1 VWHDDR
7 SVGDGAGR
15 LYLWWIRRFRGYCE
29 QRGLDERAEL
39 TRDGARRFFD
49 WYARRH
55 SVSPDRAAISGTALY
70 ALNRVYYVL
79 GRNPPPWHIQPPS
92 ARPATALLRAYA
104 DYLIAHRGN
113 PMVTVNKRL
122 THIAY
127 FLQHLRVL
135 DRTWRSMTLVDV
147 DAFLVDCSRRYART
161 TTADI
166 AGSIRSFSRFLFAT
180 GRSSRNLADSV
191 IAPVQPRYERPR
203 RALPWEDV
211 QHLLAAVDQ
220 SNPHGLRDYAMLL
233 MMVTYGFGAGE
244 LIRLRLDDINWTSS
258 SLQVTRPKTGVV
270 FTLPLLPVVARALVR
285 YLRGGRPPH
294 TTTRY
299 LFVQLKL
306 PFAPLTGSS
315 AVWHVIAK
323 HAAAAGLT
331 AQYLGSHVLRY
342 SHAARQIDLG
352 ADPRIISEILGHR
365 DPDSLSAYV
374 RIATET
380 LRDVSLPVPS

>member
-1 VWHDDR
+1 MWHDDR
-7 SVGDGAGR
+7 SVGDGSAR
-15 LYLWWIRRFRGYCE
+15 LYLSWIRLFRAYCE
-29 QRGLDERAEL
+29 QRGLNERAQL

-79 GRNPPPWHIQPPS
+79 GMDPPPWRVPPVA
-92 ARPATALLRAYA
+92 ARPSTALLSAYA
-104 DYLIAHRGN
+104 DYLVAHRGS
-113 PMVTVNKRL
+113 PAVTVHKKL
-122 THIAY
+122 MHIGY
-127 FLQHLRVL
+127 FLRHLRVRG
-135 DRTWRSMTLVDV
+135 RTWRSMTLADV
-147 DAFLVDCSRRYART
+147 DAFLVECSHRYARP

-180 GRSSRNLADSV
+180 ERSSRNVADSV

-211 QHLLAAVDQ
+211 QRLLEAVDQ

-244 LIRLRLDDINWTSS
+244 LIRLQLDDINWTSS
-258 SLQVTRPKTGVV
+258 TLQVMRPKTGVV

-299 LFVQLKL
+299 LFLQLKL
-306 PFAPLTGSS
+306 PFAPLTASS

-331 AQYLGSHVLRY
+331 APYLGSHVLRY

-365 DPDSLSAYV
+365 AADSLSAYV